1 MILQNQ
7 IQNSIRLALLEESLK
22 TNLQEIIK

>member
-1 MILQNQ
+1 MILQIQ